1 MVPNCK
7 VLFEV
12 DNVDNASPA
21 TISRCGMVYWSI
33 AALPWYTI
41 FQAWLQSQPKLAEKS
56 VGQLVETLFPRL
68 LKFVSE
74 ELQARISFLEAF
86 YIRQFCD
93 LFTGILDEYAELGQL
108 TNLVVFC
115 LIWSVGCLLDA
126 DGRVKF
132 DAYIRRT
139 QPHLDL
145 PSDSGHPST
154 ATVFDYRLDE
164 NGNWTPWSSYVERT
178 QLATLSLTNFQNI
191 LIPNEYN
198 AAIQFMLNT
207 VSKQGKAIL
216 LVGDSGTGKTV
227 MIREFLRRF
236 RPDERTSKVYS
247 FSSATTP
254 AMFQRGLESFIE
266 RRVGSTYGPPGG
278 KQLTVFIDDIGM
290 PVTNEW
296 GDQVVNE
303 LVRQLMEMGGVYS
316 LDKAGEFL
324 TIMDLQFVAAMG
336 TPGGGREDIPMRLK
350 RQFCIFNTTM
360 PNNSAID
367 HIFYTLTSSY
377 YKPKNGFTE
386 RIISMI
392 HQLVPITR
400 LVWDRTKNKM
410 LPTPTRF
417 HYVFNLRDLSRIWQG
432 MTNINAEVY
441 REKES
446 IFTLWQ
452 HEVRR
457 VLSDRLV
464 STEDKN
470 WFDHNLYWTVEPE
483 FPNDLTDLVKEDAFV
498 VNFMRDPPDDES
510 LEMDAEE
517 EAQNREPPKVYE
529 PVYDI
534 EVLRQRII
542 HLQDQINVNS
552 VSTPSELVFFRDAIC
567 HLTRIS
573 RAIRN
578 PVGHILLIGLP
589 GSGKQS
595 LARLSA
601 YIAGYQLFSGLTYG
615 ESQLYNFME
624 DLKTIHQVTG
634 ARGTGAVLIFAEDK
648 LRDEACLE
656 YINQILTNGYVP
668 NIFLRDELDEVLTE
682 LDELLH
688 CSNPKRSMSHDELYE
703 YYRNQV
709 RANLHVVLS
718 FSPIGENFRR
728 RIMNYPGIME
738 GCVIDW
744 LQEWPQEAL
753 LSVARRF
760 LHDFAPVDEAYVN
773 AVANIHTSL
782 TLTCQEYFV
791 LYRQRVNFTP
801 QTFLTYLEQ
810 IKETYKGLHVQL
822 KSNAIRMES
831 GVEKLNE
838 AQKSIDELRLVLSQ
852 KDIELAEANAKAEQV
867 LTLVTEQAQIAQQV
881 RNRVQQTNE
890 QCENIVLCINADRVT
905 AKEQLS
911 DAIPALMEAEEAL
924 NTLRPHDFVM
934 LRKLQK
940 PPHLI
945 MRVMDCVLLMF
956 YARMEPVRVDH
967 DRGALHCSWN
977 EALRMIHN
985 PSFLT
990 VLLHYPKHRMNE
1002 ELIDLLEPYIN
1013 AADYTM
1019 ATAKKVCGNV
1029 AGLLSWTLSM
1039 IKYFWV
1045 SKTVIPLQDKLAA
1058 LEQKLAK
1065 AKIALQESE
1074 TMLKEKTLIL
1084 AKVQLEYEDALQRK
1098 MQLQEEADIC
1108 YNRMCTAHK
1117 LIEALSSELTRWTE
1131 HAMQLKMQANE
1142 LGGDCIQ
1149 LAAFLTYAG
1158 AFNQQYR
1165 NRLMSSWQLEV
1176 VKQNIPHRHKLDVIG
1191 LFVDQA
1197 TINDWALQGLP
1208 MDEHSIQN
1216 GIITAN
1222 TIRYPL
1228 LMDPQEQ
1235 GKKWLCKLYSN
1246 NVTITSFNNQ
1256 AFIAEL
1262 EDALN
1267 YGQPILI
1274 DHVSE
1279 DVDPA
1284 INDVISQKFSKKG
1297 RVQTVRLGDRETTVI
1312 PGFKLFIANHLPNPD
1327 FSPELCSQ
1335 MTVIDFS
1342 ITMKG
1347 LEDQLL
1353 ARVISVE
1360 REKVEKCRI
1369 ELMSSVATLR
1379 RQISQLE
1386 ENLLQRLTTCEG
1398 SLVDDI
1404 DLIQVL
1410 QDTKNTSQMVE
1421 KQLAQAAEAESETEQ
1436 AREEYR
1442 PVAVRGS
1449 ILFFLMAD
1457 LSTVNVMYQ
1466 HGLPQFMKLFDE
1478 SLTLSEKCT
1487 ASQDRIHKIIKFMTV
1502 AIWRFTVQSIYK
1514 KDRLLFTLILAI
1526 RIWYQAGTIR
1536 RDELDIFIKAGSAYA
1551 LVDCPPKPGR
1561 WIPDVTWTNLKALSK
1576 LPVFSGIMSH
1586 VTQHERQW
1594 KHWFE
1599 KDAPEETPVPGPY
1612 EGQIRPFTRLL
1623 LIRCWCLDRMLSQA
1637 KRFISYALGSVF
1649 AEDVLLQPEKLY
1661 QQADPTTPIVNLL
1674 SVGSDPTPLIE
1685 QLARKKH
1692 LALRVVSMGQG
1703 QEVQAKQAIHTAQLD
1718 GSWVLLQNC
1727 HLCVDYLNE
1736 LYTNIMESASKMM
1749 ASRPAYTLLV
1759 SEYSTDSLDTDGPA
1773 TVPAPSTLT
1782 QLHANTA
1789 NDSRDTFRLW
1799 ITTEEHE
1806 KFPINLLQISI
1817 KFSNEPPEGIKASL
1831 LRTYAD
1837 VSQDFLD
1844 SCIGSEW
1851 KSMLYALAFLHCTV
1865 QERRK
1870 YGPLGWSIPYEFTQ
1884 ADFNATIQFIQNH
1897 IDYVEFT
1904 KRNVKNSGIDWKCV
1918 RYMIA
1923 EIQYGGRITD
1933 NFDLRLLHTFTRVF
1947 FHESMFAP
1955 DFELATNYRVARL
1968 PTVSQYEQ
1976 YIQSLPSR
1984 DSPEAFHLHAN
1995 ADIDHAT
2002 RASSYIINCI
2012 QNMEPKEGNTTVMS
2026 GLRAE
2031 EQESTSEVSTTRE
2044 NIVTQVCNEMLAKL
2058 PEPIAPLKIRDRL
2071 EAIGPLQP
2079 MSIFL
2084 RHELD
2089 RLNNVLAVVAN
2100 TLNDL
2105 LMVVEGVVVMSH
2117 SLNEAMNA
2125 IFEARVPSDWLKG
2138 FLTGLRQEIARK
2150 KPGWALDSVTLI
2162 NRVTRMSLDELE
2174 EYPVDGVYVH
2184 GLYLQ
2189 GAAWDHRN
2197 GRLVEPRP
2205 KQLYDMLPIVN
2216 ITAQLQTGPGQFVG
2230 GFSTN
2235 ETPPGKFIF
2244 RPVKSKHKKP
2254 NALHAPGSGLT
2265 VPLVAN
2271 KSIRAESMRTALS
2284 VSESDSSVPR
2294 RKGNFDSTQSESV
2307 GNKTQFYSD
2316 SVMNNVY
2323 VAPVY
2328 KKQQRTMLHY
2338 VTSLKI
2344 ACTKTADHWT
2354 LRGVAVLGDFR

>member
-1 MVPNCK
+1 
-7 VLFEV
+7 
-12 DNVDNASPA
+12 
-21 TISRCGMVYWSI
+21 
-33 AALPWYTI
+33 
-41 FQAWLQSQPKLAEKS
+41 
-56 VGQLVETLFPRL
+56 
-68 LKFVSE
+68 
-74 ELQARISFLEAF
+74 
-86 YIRQFCD
+86 
-93 LFTGILDEYAELGQL
+93 
-108 TNLVVFC
+108 
-115 LIWSVGCLLDA
+115 
-126 DGRVKF
+126 
-132 DAYIRRT
+132 
-139 QPHLDL
+139 
-145 PSDSGHPST
+145 
-154 ATVFDYRLDE
+154 
-164 NGNWTPWSSYVERT
+164 
-178 QLATLSLTNFQNI
+178 
-191 LIPNEYN
+191 
-198 AAIQFMLNT
+198 MLN
-207 VSKQGKAIL
+207 
-216 LVGDSGTGKTV
+216 
-227 MIREFLRRF
+227 
-236 RPDERTSKVYS
+236 
-247 FSSATTP
+247 
-254 AMFQRGLESFIE
+254 
-266 RRVGSTYGPPGG
+266 
-278 KQLTVFIDDIGM
+278 
-290 PVTNEW
+290 
-296 GDQVVNE
+296 
-303 LVRQLMEMGGVYS
+303 
-316 LDKAGEFL
+316 
-324 TIMDLQFVAAMG
+324 
-336 TPGGGREDIPMRLK
+336 
-350 RQFCIFNTTM
+350 C
-360 PNNSAID
+360 
-367 HIFYTLTSSY
+367 
-377 YKPKNGFTE
+377 
-386 RIISMI
+386 
-392 HQLVPITR
+392 
-400 LVWDRTKNKM
+400 
-410 LPTPTRF
+410 
-417 HYVFNLRDLSRIWQG
+417 
-432 MTNINAEVY
+432 
-441 REKES
+441 
-446 IFTLWQ
+446 
-452 HEVRR
+452 
-457 VLSDRLV
+457 
-464 STEDKN
+464 
-470 WFDHNLYWTVEPE
+470 
-483 FPNDLTDLVKEDAFV
+483 
-498 VNFMRDPPDDES
+498 
-510 LEMDAEE
+510 
-517 EAQNREPPKVYE
+517 
-529 PVYDI
+529 
-534 EVLRQRII
+534 
-542 HLQDQINVNS
+542 S
-552 VSTPSELVFFRDAIC
+552 V
-567 HLTRIS
+567 
-573 RAIRN
+573 
-578 PVGHILLIGLP
+578 
-589 GSGKQS
+589 Q
-595 LARLSA
+595 
-601 YIAGYQLFSGLTYG
+601 
-615 ESQLYNFME
+615 
-624 DLKTIHQVTG
+624 
-634 ARGTGAVLIFAEDK
+634 
-648 LRDEACLE
+648 
-656 YINQILTNGYVP
+656 
-668 NIFLRDELDEVLTE
+668 
-682 LDELLH
+682 
-688 CSNPKRSMSHDELYE
+688 
-703 YYRNQV
+703 
-709 RANLHVVLS
+709 
-718 FSPIGENFRR
+718 
-728 RIMNYPGIME
+728 
-738 GCVIDW
+738 
-744 LQEWPQEAL
+744 
-753 LSVARRF
+753 
-760 LHDFAPVDEAYVN
+760 
-773 AVANIHTSL
+773 
-782 TLTCQEYFV
+782 
-791 LYRQRVNFTP
+791 
-801 QTFLTYLEQ
+801 
-810 IKETYKGLHVQL
+810 
-822 KSNAIRMES
+822 
-831 GVEKLNE
+831 
-838 AQKSIDELRLVLSQ
+838 
-852 KDIELAEANAKAEQV
+852 
-867 LTLVTEQAQIAQQV
+867 
-881 RNRVQQTNE
+881 
-890 QCENIVLCINADRVT
+890 
-905 AKEQLS
+905 
-911 DAIPALMEAEEAL
+911 
-924 NTLRPHDFVM
+924 
-934 LRKLQK
+934 
-940 PPHLI
+940 
-945 MRVMDCVLLMF
+945 
-956 YARMEPVRVDH
+956 
-967 DRGALHCSWN
+967 
-977 EALRMIHN
+977 
-985 PSFLT
+985 
-990 VLLHYPKHRMNE
+990 
-1002 ELIDLLEPYIN
+1002 
-1013 AADYTM
+1013 
-1019 ATAKKVCGNV
+1019 
-1029 AGLLSWTLSM
+1029 
-1039 IKYFWV
+1039 
-1045 SKTVIPLQDKLAA
+1045 
-1058 LEQKLAK
+1058 
-1065 AKIALQESE
+1065 
-1074 TMLKEKTLIL
+1074 
-1084 AKVQLEYEDALQRK
+1084 
-1098 MQLQEEADIC
+1098 
-1108 YNRMCTAHK
+1108 
-1117 LIEALSSELTRWTE
+1117 
-1131 HAMQLKMQANE
+1131 
-1142 LGGDCIQ
+1142 
-1149 LAAFLTYAG
+1149 
-1158 AFNQQYR
+1158 
-1165 NRLMSSWQLEV
+1165 
-1176 VKQNIPHRHKLDVIG
+1176 
-1191 LFVDQA
+1191 
-1197 TINDWALQGLP
+1197 
-1208 MDEHSIQN
+1208 
-1216 GIITAN
+1216 
-1222 TIRYPL
+1222 
-1228 LMDPQEQ
+1228 
-1235 GKKWLCKLYSN
+1235 
-1246 NVTITSFNNQ
+1246 ITSFNNQ
-1256 AFIAEL
+1256 AFITEL

-1442 PVAVRGS
+1442 PVAIRGS

-1703 QEVQAKQAIHTAQLD
+1703 QEVQAKQAIHAAQLD

-1773 TVPAPSTLT
+1773 TMPVPSTLT
-1782 QLHANTA
+1782 QLHSNTA

-1904 KRNVKNSGIDWKCV
+1904 KRNVKNSVGVVQRFLIAELGAQVAKVSSPMEVTCALMSPQRSEAVEQKRWSYIVRIMEVYKSDTKFDHLFYSEIDWCLSPILSKGIDWKCV

-2026 GLRAE
+2026 GLHAE
-2031 EQESTSEVSTTRE
+2031 EQESTSEVSATRE

-2125 IFEARVPSDWLKG
+2125 IFEARVPSDWLKISWESSTLGFWFTELLDRCTQLFSWLLNGRPLSFWLTGFFNPQG

-2197 GRLVEPRP
+2197 GRLIEPRP

-2235 ETPPGKFIF
+2235 ETPSGKFIF

-2254 NALHAPGSGLT
+2254 NALHAPGSGLA

-2316 SVMNNVY
+2316 SAMNNVY